1 MAKFIKIKD
10 NEIIN
15 IDHIV
20 LIVES
25 KYHSRG
31 ELYTKIFLTKTP
43 FPVEIDMT
51 LDEVYELIKNSS
63 EI

>member
-20 LIVES
+20 LMVES

-51 LDEVYELIKNSS
+51 LDEVYKLIEDASKN
-63 EI
+63 